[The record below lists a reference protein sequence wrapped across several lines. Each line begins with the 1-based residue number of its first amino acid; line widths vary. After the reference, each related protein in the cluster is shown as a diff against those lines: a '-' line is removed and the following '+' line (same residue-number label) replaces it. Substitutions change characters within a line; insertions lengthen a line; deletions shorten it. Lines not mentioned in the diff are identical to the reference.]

1 MLDLLERKCIRKGVP
16 IIKVPPYY
24 TSIIGQLK
32 YARSYNLSIHYLA
45 SYVITRRGLGF
56 EEGFP
61 ADYEWLLSQVGDL
74 IKPRLKKSSTYYN
87 WSRIHD
93 FFKHS
98 GITSFRPSEI
108 MKKTLLVKNGLNSVT
123 NAQPDNLRAGLSRK
137 GKIENYHKFWYYMN
151 NTGIL

>member
-1 MLDLLERKCIRKGVP
+1 
-16 IIKVPPYY
+16 
-24 TSIIGQLK
+24 
-32 YARSYNLSIHYLA
+32 
-45 SYVITRRGLGF
+45 VITRRGLGF

-137 GKIENYHKFWYYMN
+137 GMIENYHKFWNYIN
-151 NTGIL
+151 NARIL